1 MYSSIV
7 RVVEY
12 VILYSVG
19 SITCKLVCKIVLNYP
34 NLTIYLKSFKMSVK
48 SLLGFSF
55 SITLNSNMKKV
66 PISVIRELLK
76 FYIKIKTYEL
86 LSP

>member
-1 MYSSIV
+1 MG
-7 RVVEY
+7 Y

-34 NLTIYLKSFKMSVK
+34 NLTIYLKSFKMPVK

-55 SITLNSNMKKV
+55 SITLNSIMKKF